1 MVEEMYQILERLEE
15 INLYENKMFICMN
28 MKKYRLEKYEIYRI
42 NNNGARGIKNP
53 YSPQNIASYLGISE
67 RHYKRLENPNE
78 KCKNLS
84 LVNLIKL
91 CYVFHK
97 EPSDFIKIYN

>member
-1 MVEEMYQILERLEE
+1 
-15 INLYENKMFICMN
+15 MN
-28 MKKYRLEKYEIYRI
+28 MKKFRMEKYENYRV
-42 NNNGARGIKNP
+42 NNNGARGSKNP
-53 YSPQNIASYLGISE
+53 YSSQNIASYLGISE

-78 KCKNLS
+78 KCKHLS

-97 EPSDFIKIYN
+97 ELSDFIQIHDL